1 MSALIVAAAILVFS
15 VAEMRAPI
23 DPFRLDRAPPPP
35 PDNVAAQ
42 APAQTE
48 RICMAAHHLIAR
60 VH

>member
-15 VAEMRAPI
+15 IAETRAPV

-35 PDNVAAQ
+35 ENVAAQ

-48 RICMAAHHLIAR
+48 RISTAAHHLVAR